1 MLHNQSRTQKGEN
14 PHYFSTK
21 KQSRIKLRY
30 QKKCSDGLI
39 SPAVLFKK
47 VTNNDTSTK
56 ESKEDTKCY
65 YGASIKE

>member
-1 MLHNQSRTQKGEN
+1 MLNNQSRAQKGEN
-14 PHYFSTK
+14 PIIF
-21 KQSRIKLRY
+21 QPRIKLRY

-39 SPAVLFKK
+39 SPTVLLKK

-65 YGASIKE
+65 YGASIKEWRI